1 VAFAHRLYHFVLA
14 FWHWEYAC
22 VVDGG
27 ESFEALSQGLQNA
40 LWQAGGCSRERR
52 TDSLSAAFKN
62 PQEQDDFPLKEAIDQ
77 AESRS
82 GDSRMPEAKS
92 IEVTRA

>member
-1 VAFAHRLYHFVLA
+1 
-14 FWHWEYAC
+14 
-22 VVDGG
+22 
-27 ESFEALSQGLQNA
+27 
-40 LWQAGGCSRERR
+40 LWQASGCSRERR
-52 TDSLSAAFKN
+52 TDSLSAALKN
-62 PQEQDDFPLKEAIDQ
+62 PQERDDFTVRYSALLEHYGMVGTRNNPGQSHENGSAESSHRPLKEAIDQ